1 MNILAKELEMIAR
14 VIMAED
20 LRDLEDEDEGS
31 RGVYYRGCSVGEAL
45 GSFNAF
51 PIWLTDV
58 LEYAKEYADGDFA
71 IVKYRIDMGRLNY
84 ADDSYFEGFESEFDL
99 SWDPYDPGEEFL
111 RRAVEDGYNCYEI
124 ERGTDTILVL
134 LDEGPVVSKEVIYR
148 GD

>member
-1 MNILAKELEMIAR
+1 MDVLSKELVKIAKL
-14 VIMAED
+14 VEAD
-20 LRDLEDEDEGS
+20 SLSGLSDVDEGKE
-31 RGVYYRGCSVGEAL
+31 GVYYRGCSVAEAH
-45 GSFNAF
+45 GGVHAF
-51 PIWLTDV
+51 PLWLTDV

-71 IVKYRIDMGRLNY
+71 IVKYKIDMGRLNY

-134 LDEGPVVSKEVIYR
+134 LDEGPVVSKEVIY
-148 GD
+148 GGG